1 MNFKDQYPLFHK
13 NFPGANM
20 SIVNVRIVDI
30 IDDFFII
37 EYRSGNTSSVKQT
50 DFIEFH
56 NSLKI
61 KNQNTINLESKTM
74 GQGTDSPFDDSD
86 IPF

>member
-1 MNFKDQYPLFHK
+1 MNFKDKYPLFHK
-13 NFPGANM
+13 NFPGATL
-20 SIVNVRIVDI
+20 SIVPVRIVDI

-37 EYRSGNTSSVKQT
+37 EYQSGNRSSVKQT

-56 NSLKI
+56 NSI
-61 KNQNTINLESKTM
+61 KNKNRNTSDLESK
-74 GQGTDSPFDDSD
+74 PAFDDSD

>member
-1 MNFKDQYPLFHK
+1 MNIKDKYPLFHK
-13 NFPGANM
+13 NFAGATL
-20 SIVNVRIVDI
+20 SIVPVRIVDI

-37 EYRSGNTSSVKQT
+37 EYQSGNRNSVKQT

-56 NSLKI
+56 KSLKN
-61 KNQNTINLESKTM
+61 KDTNTIDLKSKPA
-74 GQGTDSPFDDSD
+74 SEDSD

>member
-1 MNFKDQYPLFHK
+1 MNFKDKYPLYHK
-13 NFPGANM
+13 NFPGANL
-20 SIVNVRIVDI
+20 SIVPVRIVDI

-37 EYRSGNTSSVKQT
+37 EYQSGNRSSIKQT

-56 NSLKI
+56 NSLRI
-61 KNQNTINLESKTM
+61 KNRDMVDLESKPT
-74 GQGTDSPFDDSD
+74 FDDSD